1 MRLFQLRS
9 IVVSAAICLL
19 AGSAGATAIHGQFVG
34 TDFTFGTFGPSGQLV
49 QETSNPGDPEPLF
62 GAPVVSGNVL
72 LFSPTA
78 FTANATGAGGFVDT
92 GSQLQFEL
100 IGNTSSDF
108 IDKITIQ
115 EFGDVV
121 FAGVP
126 TATAAT
132 GTFIN
137 MTLFVTV
144 MEVNGSAIAPITG
157 SVAGSFTV
165 GPSFDAVTQGQ
176 NTTTLWQGTAF
187 FDVDAFLAANSIVGS
202 ATKVRVALDN
212 DLFAFSEAGTSSK
225 VQKKVANGIVVTI
238 PEPSALALLA
248 LVCLSLG
255 LRARRS

>member
-1 MRLFQLRS
+1 MRFFKLGS
-9 IVVSAAICLL
+9 IALVTALVL

-34 TDFTFGTFGPSGQLV
+34 TDFTFGTFGASGQLV
-49 QETSNPGDPEPLF
+49 QETSNLGDPEPLF
-62 GAPVVSGNVL
+62 GAPVVSGNAL
-72 LFSPTA
+72 LFSPPA
-78 FTANATGAGGFVDT
+78 FTASATGAGGFADT

-100 IGNTSSDF
+100 VGNTVTDY

-126 TATAAT
+126 FATAAT
-132 GTFIN
+132 GSFIN

-144 MEVNGSAIAPITG
+144 MEVNGSAIGPITG

-165 GPSFDAVTQGQ
+165 GPTFDAVTQGQ

-212 DLFAFSEAGTSSK
+212 DLYAYSEAGTTSK
-225 VQKKVANGIVVTI
+225 VQKKVANGLVVTV
-238 PEPSALALLA
+238 PEPSALVLLA
-248 LVCLSLG
+248 LGCLSLG
-255 LRARRS
+255 LRARRP